1 MLINGGR
8 WTLRGI
14 GLHGI
19 LVANDMS
26 PGWEPV
32 QPGLYH
38 GVWLLLHPPRE
49 STFTELEQ
57 IDIEGRTAMARSCLW
72 TLGGIA
78 LLLLGA
84 TLKSWL

>member
-1 MLINGGR
+1 MLINGGQR
-8 WTLRGI
+8 HESRLGTGAAPPLSRCLAAAAPASCVATL
-14 GLHGI
+14 
-19 LVANDMS
+19 
-26 PGWEPV
+26 
-32 QPGLYH
+32 
-38 GVWLLLHPPRE
+38 
-49 STFTELEQ
+49 TELEQ

>member
-32 QPGLYH
+32 QPRLYH
-38 GVWLLLHPPRE
+38 GVWLLLHPPRV
-49 STFTELEQ
+49 S
-57 IDIEGRTAMARSCLW
+57 RP
-72 TLGGIA
+72 
-78 LLLLGA
+78 
-84 TLKSWL
+84 